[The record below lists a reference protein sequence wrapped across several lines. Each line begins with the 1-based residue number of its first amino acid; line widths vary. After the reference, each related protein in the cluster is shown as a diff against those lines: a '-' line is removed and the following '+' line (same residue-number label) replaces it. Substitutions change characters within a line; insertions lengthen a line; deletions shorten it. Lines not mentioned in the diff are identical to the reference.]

1 MIYLVTVNFH
11 SSDLIAKLLDS
22 IQAPADLPYRL
33 VIVNNSPAE
42 DSLSNLAGD
51 FVTVLNSD
59 GNVGFGAACNRALTW
74 VFEHVYPV
82 GELRSNRTATVWLLN
97 PDTCLTQGALE
108 KAATL
113 FENYRDCSIVGT
125 VITKP
130 NGAIWFAGGRFVA
143 ETGAILAENLFAA
156 ADVDYAPCDW
166 VSACSLLINLSHF
179 QTCPQFDDRYFLYY
193 EDFDFCRRY
202 HQQGHSVGVTRLIQ
216 VIHQPSS
223 ITNRN
228 LSFKYQH
235 STYSYLLTL
244 KRYTNTL
251 TFSWRLLRLVG
262 YAFLLAGIKPAIA
275 IGKLRGVL
283 LYFQRVHSIE
293 ASSSG

>member
-11 SSDLIAKLLDS
+11 SSTLIAKLLDS
-22 IQAPADLPYRL
+22 IQAPPDLPYRL
-33 VIVNNSPAE
+33 IIVNNSPAE
-42 DSLSNLAGD
+42 DSLAALAGD
-51 FVTVLNSD
+51 AVMVINSD

-74 VFEHVYPV
+74 VFEHD
-82 GELRSNRTATVWLLN
+82 RTATVWLIN
-97 PDTCLTQGALE
+97 PDTCLTEGALE

-113 FENYRDCSIVGT
+113 FEVYRDCSIVGT
-125 VITKP
+125 VITEP
-130 NGAIWFAGGRFVA
+130 TGAIWFGGGRFTA
-143 ETGAILAENLFAA
+143 ATGAIVSENRFTATD
-156 ADVDYAPCDW
+156 ADYVACDW
-166 VSACSLLINLSHF
+166 VSACSLLINLRNF

-251 TFSWRLLRLVG
+251 TFSWRLLRLIG
-262 YAFLLAGIKPAIA
+262 YAFLLMGIKPTVA
-275 IGKLRGVL
+275 IGKVLGVL
-283 LYFQRVHSIE
+283 LYFQRVHSVE
-293 ASSSG
+293 APSSG